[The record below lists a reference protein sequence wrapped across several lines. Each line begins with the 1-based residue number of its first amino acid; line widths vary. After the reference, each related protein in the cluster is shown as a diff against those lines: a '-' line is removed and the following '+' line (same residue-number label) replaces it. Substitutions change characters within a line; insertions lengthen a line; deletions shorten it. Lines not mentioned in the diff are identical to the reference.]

1 MLNSSIWRQCCCA
14 VTPVTP
20 KCFHLNLNYCIEVS
34 QMHSNWTKPLK
45 SRSNGWTRKR
55 RACWRHCVVFRNTE
69 ISVYSKLTL
78 SRREHTPKL
87 AQPNRMLHLH
97 THTHTQ
103 RKTKW
108 LKSIESTLSKATL
121 MKLNVAPIY
130 CFPKHMKWEIGSC
143 MDASLERV
151 KQELWGRVLRWR
163 RVVCVGVQ
171 LCIHER
177 NSCGRFS
184 QLDKAKVA
192 AGAVCSRQHEWKP
205 EINKL

>member
-1 MLNSSIWRQCCCA
+1 MDGHANAGRVEDTVLCSE
-14 VTPVTP
+14 T
-20 KCFHLNLNYCIEVS
+20 
-34 QMHSNWTKPLK
+34 LK
-45 SRSNGWTRKR
+45 SLFTVNSPCPGGSTHRSSCSPTG
-55 RACWRHCVVFRNTE
+55 CC
-69 ISVYSKLTL
+69 IY
-78 SRREHTPKL
+78 
-87 AQPNRMLHLH
+87 

-130 CFPKHMKWEIGSC
+130 CFPKHMKWEVGSC

-184 QLDKAKVA
+184 QLDKAKAA